1 MKSYTCCTCLSPRF
15 PASRL
20 KSDTQAL
27 TKKNCLIDFLPY
39 LSDLKC
45 QHLYLTYILILVD
58 NVHSSGLK
66 FSHEGEIR
74 PHGGADK
81 DVIKPITV
89 DVTGG
94 DSVAEVG
101 ANLISRQIVQICQV

>member
-1 MKSYTCCTCLSPRF
+1 MCQR
-15 PASRL
+15 
-20 KSDTQAL
+20 
-27 TKKNCLIDFLPY
+27 Y
-39 LSDLKC
+39 LGNRKC

-58 NVHSSGLK
+58 YVHSSGLK

-101 ANLISRQIVQICQV
+101 ADLISRQIVQICQVWVVEDNLTNSRNNFDNSLELQFTHFSG

>member
-1 MKSYTCCTCLSPRF
+1 MNFCSNQTFLYHKRGITVNF
-15 PASRL
+15 PLHILANL
-20 KSDTQAL
+20 LVT
-27 TKKNCLIDFLPY
+27 IDFLPN

-45 QHLYLTYILILVD
+45 QHLCLTYILILVD
-58 NVHSSGLK
+58 YVHSSGLK
-66 FSHEGEIR
+66 FSHEGKIR